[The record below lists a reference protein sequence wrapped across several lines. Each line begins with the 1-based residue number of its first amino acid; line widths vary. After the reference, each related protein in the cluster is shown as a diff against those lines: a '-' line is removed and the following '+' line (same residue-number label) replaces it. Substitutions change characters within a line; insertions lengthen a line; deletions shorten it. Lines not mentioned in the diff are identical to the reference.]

1 MRVAVVTPYYRE
13 PLEKLLR
20 CHESV
25 MRQTHPDVMHIMVAD
40 GYPRE
45 EVLSWHRCQ
54 HISLPTSHNDVG
66 DAPRMIGCISAA
78 AQGFNA
84 IALLDADNW
93 YEPDHLARMIE
104 MHRHSGASIITCA
117 RTLRRPDTEE
127 VLGICPDCDG
137 TKFNDTNCYLLTDA
151 AYPLL
156 SAWGL
161 RDNVTAQRVSQIGD
175 RLFWSNVVRS
185 GMPRAHSSTPTVNYE
200 TTFAAHYAAFAKP
213 IPDFAK
219 LVILLPDGKT
229 TQLISYAEYQAA
241 MARQTQP
248 ASTPAD

>member
-13 PLEKLLR
+13 PMEKLLR

-25 MRQTHPDVMHIMVAD
+25 MRQTHAEVMHIMVAD

-45 EVLSWHRCQ
+45 EVLSWERCQ
-54 HISLPTSHNDVG
+54 HISLPIGHNDAG
-66 DAPRMIGCISAA
+66 DTPRMIGCISAA

-93 YEPDHLARMIE
+93 YEQDHLARLIE
-104 MHRHSGASIITCA
+104 VHRHSGAPIITCA
-117 RTLRRPDTEE
+117 RVLRRPDTAEA
-127 VLGICPDCDG
+127 LGICPDCDG

-161 RDNVTAQRVSQIGD
+161 RDNDSVRQRVGLIGD

-185 GMPRAHSSTPTVNYE
+185 GMPRAHSSAPTVNYE
-200 TTFAAHYAAFAKP
+200 TAYAAHYAAFSKP

-219 LVILLPDGKT
+219 LVVLLPDGKT
-229 TQLISYAEYQAA
+229 TKLITYAEYQTLLRSQAA
-241 MARQTQP
+241 
-248 ASTPAD
+248 SVSAD